1 MFLDKLKLFLSRIFS
16 PELHKIQ
23 TFTYFIPAPKQGL
36 KGYRE
41 KQFDR
46 IFYDFVNKGY
56 EVLDFKTQQCQD
68 RHGTSGMWVI
78 FTLKALT
85 EEANK
90 LDLDSFNIN
99 EVELVQPKEEEFL
112 EATET
117 IEVKTSVN
125 GKEIELPDSG
135 DEHKEDIEGLYYIK
149 DSEN

>member
-1 MFLDKLKLFLSRIFS
+1 MFLNKLKLFFSRFLS
-16 PELHKIQ
+16 PESHKIQ

-78 FTLKALT
+78 FTLRALT
-85 EEANK
+85 EEANA
-90 LDLDSFNIN
+90 LDLDSYNID
-99 EVELVQPKEEEFL
+99 EVDLVQPKDEEFL

-117 IEVKTSVN
+117 IEVKARVN
-125 GKEIELPDSG
+125 GKEIELPESG
-135 DEHKEDIEGLYYIK
+135 DEHKEDVEGLYYIK
-149 DSEN
+149 DNEN

>member
-1 MFLDKLKLFLSRIFS
+1 MFFNKLKLFFSKIFS
-16 PELHKIQ
+16 PESHKIQ

-68 RHGTSGMWVI
+68 RQGTSGMWVI
-78 FTLKALT
+78 FTLRALT
-85 EEANK
+85 EEANN
-90 LDLDSFNIN
+90 LDLDNYNID

-112 EATET
+112 EVVETKAT
-117 IEVKTSVN
+117 VN
-125 GKEIELPDSG
+125 GKEIELP
-135 DEHKEDIEGLYYIK
+135 ETEDKHEEKVEGLYYIK
-149 DSEN
+149 DNDN